1 MRWVLLYVFFLV
13 GCGQSE
19 LNRLATAGSPYLKQ
33 HADNPVDWYEWG
45 EEALTKA
52 KQDNKPLLIS
62 VGYASCH
69 WCHVMEEESFM
80 DTSVARIMNEQF
92 ICIKVDRE
100 ERPDI
105 DRVYMNACE
114 LVSGKAGWPLNA
126 FALPDGSPFYAGTYY
141 EKEHWK
147 SLLLQISKTY
157 HQQPGKVKLQ
167 AQSLSHGIA
176 ELEFSIIDQSVDST
190 SFTRVDY
197 QQIYS
202 AIKNRLD
209 TVHGGLKGAP
219 KFPVTPLLEFQLQH
233 AAITKDSAALK
244 ILLNTLHKMALGG
257 INGQLEGGFARYTED
272 SIWGTPHFEKILY
285 DNAQLISVYSN
296 AFKLTRDP
304 LLEKTVRR
312 TIDFVNRTLKTPD
325 GAYFS
330 STNAVSGDGEG
341 HYYTWTYKELEK
353 LIPAFLPHFSSYY
366 QLTPSGNWKNGRSV
380 LRAGYT
386 EKQYADLYKLDAN
399 SFSAQLAATREKLLV
414 HRRNRETPSVDTKII
429 SSWNALMLQA
439 YVDAYSAFNDT
450 AYLNQAHQ
458 LGGFLASAME
468 KGIRHTLE
476 TGQNRKEVFL
486 EDYILLAKAFLR
498 LYQQDFNK
506 EWLYRSARLCED
518 AIHKFYD
525 TKAGLFYYTS
535 TDKTYPAI
543 RKLGLADT
551 ELPAP
556 NATAAM
562 LLWELGI
569 LLDKKDYLHLSE
581 SLFGKIRQE
590 LTGEKATY
598 YGSWAVLAGW
608 YGYGTKEVAI
618 AGADARKMNQTLQNN
633 YLPLAIFLGT
643 EKEEFIPLLKD
654 KVPNEKTLIYVCEK
668 GTCKRPVDDP
678 KQAIEQI
685 WKQ

>member
-1 MRWVLLYVFFLV
+1 MRWVLLYLFFLV
-13 GCGQSE
+13 ACGEVE
-19 LNRLATAGSPYLKQ
+19 LNRLATASSPYLKQ
-33 HADNPVDWYEWG
+33 HADNPVDWHEWG

-52 KQDNKPLLIS
+52 KQENKPILIS
-62 VGYASCH
+62 IGYASCH

-80 DTSVARIMNEQF
+80 DTAVARIMNELF

-114 LVSGKAGWPLNA
+114 LVSGNAGWPLNA

-141 EKEHWK
+141 EKENWK

-157 HQQPGKVKLQ
+157 RQQPGKVRLQ

-190 SFTRVDY
+190 SFTKLDY
-197 QQIYS
+197 QQIHS
-202 AIKNRLD
+202 AMKSRLD
-209 TVHGGLKGAP
+209 TVYGGLKGAP
-219 KFPVTPLLEFQLQH
+219 KFPAPPLLEFQLQH
-233 AAITKDSAALK
+233 AAITQDTAALK

-257 INGQLEGGFARYTED
+257 INDQLEGGFARYTED
-272 SIWGTPHFEKILY
+272 STWATPHFEKMLY
-285 DNAQLISVYSN
+285 DNAQLISVYSK
-296 AFKLTRDP
+296 AFKLTRNP

-312 TIDFVNRTLKTPD
+312 TLDFVNQTLKTPD

-341 HYYTWTYKELEK
+341 HYYTWSYNELEK
-353 LIPAFLPHFSSYY
+353 LIPDFLPTFSSYY
-366 QLTPSGNWKNGRSV
+366 QLSPSGNWKNGRSV
-380 LRAGYT
+380 LRAACT
-386 EKQYADLYKLDAN
+386 EKQYAELHKLDAN
-399 SFSAQLAATREKLLV
+399 AFAAQLAATNEQLLI
-414 HRRNRETPSVDTKII
+414 HRRKREMPSVDKKII
-429 SSWNALMLQA
+429 TSWNALMLMA
-439 YVDAYSAFNDT
+439 YVDAYAAFNDT
-450 AYLNQAHQ
+450 AFLKRAYQ
-458 LGGFLASAME
+458 LSDFLASTME
-468 KGIRHTLE
+468 NGMQHTLG
-476 TGQNRKEVFL
+476 TGQKGKEVFL
-486 EDYILLAKAFLR
+486 EDYMLVAKAFLR

-506 EWLYRSARLCED
+506 EWLFRSAKLCED
-518 AIHKFYD
+518 AINKFYD
-525 TKAGLFYYTS
+525 KKSGLFYFTS

-556 NATAAM
+556 NAIAAT
-562 LLWELGI
+562 LLWELGT
-569 LLDKKDYLHLSE
+569 LLDKKDYLQLSE
-581 SLFGKIRQE
+581 SLFAKIRRE

-608 YGYGTKEVAI
+608 LGYGTKEVAI
-618 AGADARKMNQTLQNN
+618 AGADARKMNQTVQNN

-654 KVPNEKTLIYVCEK
+654 KVPNGKTLIYVCEK
-668 GTCKRPVDDP
+668 GSCKRPVDDP

-685 WKQ
+685 YKQ